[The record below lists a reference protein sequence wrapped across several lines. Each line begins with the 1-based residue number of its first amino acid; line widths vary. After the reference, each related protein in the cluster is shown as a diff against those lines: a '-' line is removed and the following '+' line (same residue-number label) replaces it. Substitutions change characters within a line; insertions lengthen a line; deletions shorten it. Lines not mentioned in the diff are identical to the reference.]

1 MKRKFLDFALIKI
14 KKKYPEYDEI
24 KLEELEY
31 GLEGFYLTF
40 TKLLVIIP
48 LSIILG
54 LFKEMILV
62 MVFFNILRSS
72 GFGLHATKSW
82 ICLVSST
89 IVFIGV
95 PLIAKII
102 LIPFIIKIIL
112 GIISIIL
119 VYLYAPADTIK
130 APIIRKKRRD
140 KLKFISTISCI
151 LLTFLYLIIS
161 NELLSNLIIL
171 SIWIEVTLI
180 SPFTYK
186 LFKLSYNNYKTYP
199 LKLD

>member
-54 LFKEMILV
+54 LFKEMMLV
-62 MVFFNILRSS
+62 MIFFNIIRISA
-72 GFGLHATKSW
+72 FGLHATKSW
-82 ICLVSST
+82 ICLISST

-102 LIPFIIKIIL
+102 IIPFIIKIIL

-130 APIIRKKRRD
+130 APIIRKRRRD

-199 LKLD
+199 LKMD